1 MKKLF
6 LLFSICAISLT
17 MMAGSVPSVIVTKSH
32 GGLTAIINLY
42 NDVTYTPA
50 TNNSLATLN
59 CYGTGFSFCRIPST
73 ALAPTSNGVVLD
85 ANTNTQIVNAMNE
98 LIEMS
103 ETQFSQGINT
113 GISSKTIAVASTTC
127 RGGFDT
133 YSVKGNWNYRST
145 GDGTMKLTVNKINI
159 FNRQ

>member
-6 LLFSICAISLT
+6 LLISICAFSLT

-50 TNNSLATLN
+50 INNNLATLN
-59 CYGTGFSFCRIPST
+59 CYGAGFSYCRVPSN
-73 ALAPTSNGVVLD
+73 ALAPTSNGTAID
-85 ANTNTQIVNAMNE
+85 ATTNTQIIHAMNE

-103 ETQFSQGINT
+103 ETQVSQGVNT
-113 GISSKTIAVASTTC
+113 GVDSRTIAVASSTC
-127 RGGFDT
+127 RGSYDT
-133 YSVKGNWNYRST
+133 YSIKCNWTYRNSS
-145 GDGTMKLTVNKINI
+145 DGTIVLTINKINI
-159 FNRQ
+159 FNRH